1 MTLNYV
7 RAALTFT
14 LLFSLVLPAC
24 AESGTRPPPDQI
36 INIGADAGAVGCS
49 QPSFPSEQPDM
60 SPLFPPEFVT
70 EDGLEQRQI
79 RPGQDILAEV
89 TVNGATRKVF
99 VEITDT
105 WTPDLVILATE
116 LDTTGNETIPITLPT
131 TPTTRG
137 WFFMRVILCGDDCR
151 DREVVFD
158 LIEPDLDNQA
168 NTGINANYERTLI
181 ENSEVVQVDET
192 CIRPNPLL
200 IQ

>member
-1 MTLNYV
+1 MK
-7 RAALTFT
+7 F
-14 LLFSLVLPAC
+14 
-24 AESGTRPPPDQI
+24 
-36 INIGADAGAVGCS
+36 
-49 QPSFPSEQPDM
+49 
-60 SPLFPPEFVT
+60 
-70 EDGLEQRQI
+70 
-79 RPGQDILAEV
+79 
-89 TVNGATRKVF
+89 TVNGATRQVF

-105 WTPDLVILATE
+105 WSPEQVLIATE
-116 LDTTGNETIPITLPT
+116 LATTGNETIDIRLPT